1 MKTPYFNHHSALLVS
16 YKEIKK
22 KKLMSIENGPVV
34 TKKEKKG
41 AEGLS

>member
-22 KKLMSIENGPVV
+22 ELMSTENGPVV
-34 TKKEKKG
+34 IKKEKKG